1 MSLGLAMLYC
11 NVCALESMPLARAF
25 ALPAPRGSLD
35 NIGSSRGDATP
46 PLGWWGGVTLGS
58 VGLVGTPLRR
68 PKKPPHYATAL
79 NPIPAGAPFLQA
91 AP

>member
-1 MSLGLAMLYC
+1 MSLGLAMLCC

-46 PLGWWGGVTLGS
+46 PLGWGGVTLGS

-68 PKKPPHYATAL
+68 PKKTAAL
-79 NPIPAGAPFLQA
+79 RHRA
-91 AP
+91 